1 MNLWDQSIVRNII
14 AFGLFVNIVFNI
26 ILIPLYGITGAA
38 IATTLGIIMW
48 NLLGVYYVYK
58 NQMKAFGQSYQYNAP
73 QSIFNA
79 LLAFVVLSFTRSRFS
94 IRALTLSAFSNGL
107 LGLQ

>member
-1 MNLWDQSIVRNII
+1 MTNQQSIVRNII

-58 NQMKAFGQSYQYNAP
+58 KLNI
-73 QSIFNA
+73 SI
-79 LLAFVVLSFTRSRFS
+79 
-94 IRALTLSAFSNGL
+94 
-107 LGLQ
+107 